1 MKAGLN
7 RISVSAIVA
16 CIALIS
22 ATEVADA
29 QTRERLAG
37 SRVEGAVVFGAAIA
51 GKEIGRGIN
60 ATGGREQRV
69 RRIATVGLQVRDALG
84 AVEGDAPHRGRTA
97 LGDGRQFVER
107 CQEDAA

>member
-16 CIALIS
+16 CIALIA

-60 ATGGREQRV
+60 ATGGHEQL
-69 RRIATVGLQVRDALG
+69 IARLDHGG
-84 AVEGDAPHRGRTA
+84 AVGIRGGLHKALLGVEGNLLLTMNNAGVQKQ
-97 LGDGRQFVER
+97 L
-107 CQEDAA
+107 C